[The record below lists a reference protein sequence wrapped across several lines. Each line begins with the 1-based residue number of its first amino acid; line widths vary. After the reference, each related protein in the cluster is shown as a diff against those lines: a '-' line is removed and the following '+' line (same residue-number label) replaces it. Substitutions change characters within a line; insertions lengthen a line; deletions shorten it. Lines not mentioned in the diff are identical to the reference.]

1 MMHKLFI
8 FEAPDVWTT
17 LAQADKPII
26 LYGMGNGADK
36 VLDELEKRH
45 IKAAG
50 VMASDDFCRYQEFRG
65 FTVQKQRDFEEQFRL
80 LGYASNIDT
89 IPRSPFG
96 DSSLSQREPND
107 FIIALCFGSSL
118 PDVMAHIRHVAEQH
132 KLLVPNIPVAG
143 EAIMDDRFIAQ
154 YRQEIEHAYSLL
166 ADEQSRKVFKG
177 ALDFYYTGELKYLDR
192 IESDK
197 DEVFAN
203 ILRLREERYLDLG
216 AYRGDTV
223 DEFLHYTDGYRS
235 ITAVEPNPK
244 NYKKLCEH
252 IGTIENTTALNAGI
266 ADRVGTMT
274 ISKKAGRM
282 PVLGDTN
289 GVEIPVTTVD
299 MIDCSPTYIKIDI
312 EGMEPQMLSGAKQ
325 TLRALKPK
333 LNLAAYH
340 RTEDFFS
347 LILQLHEINPDYRIY
362 LRKHPYIPCWDLN
375 IYAV

>member
-1 MMHKLFI
+1 MDHLFT
-8 FEAPDVWTT
+8 FHEPNVWTA

-36 VLDELEKRH
+36 VLDEFDKRH

-65 FTVQKQRDFEEQFRL
+65 FTVQKQRDFEERF
-80 LGYASNIDT
+80 
-89 IPRSPFG
+89 
-96 DSSLSQREPND
+96 ND
-107 FIIALCFGSSL
+107 FLIVLCFGSSL
-118 PDVMAHIRHVAEQH
+118 PDVIAHIRHVAEQH
-132 KLLVPNIPVAG
+132 RLLIPNTPVAG
-143 EAIMDDRFIAQ
+143 ESIMDDRFLSR
-154 YRQEIEHAYSLL
+154 YRQEIEQAYSLL
-166 ADEQSRKVFKG
+166 EDEASRKVFKG
-177 ALDFYYTGELKYLDR
+177 ALDFCYTGELKYLDA

-197 DEVFAN
+197 DEVFEN

-223 DEFLHYTDGYRS
+223 DEFLRYTDGYRS

-244 NYKKLCEH
+244 NYQKLCEH
-252 IGTIENTTALNAGI
+252 VADIENTTAIHAGI

-282 PVLGDTN
+282 PVLGSAE

-299 MIDCSPTYIKIDI
+299 KIDCSPTYIKIDI
-312 EGMEPQMLSGAKQ
+312 EGMEQQMLRSAEH
-325 TLRALKPK
+325 TLRTMKPK

-340 RTEDFFS
+340 RTEDFFL
-347 LILQLHEINPDYRIY
+347 LINRLHEINPDYRIY